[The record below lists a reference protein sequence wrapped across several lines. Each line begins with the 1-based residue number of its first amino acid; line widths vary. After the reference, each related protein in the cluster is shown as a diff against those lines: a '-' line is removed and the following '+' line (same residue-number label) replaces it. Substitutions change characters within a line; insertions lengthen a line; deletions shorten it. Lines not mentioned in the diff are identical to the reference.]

1 MLNEFEIN
9 ILRFFRNISNNFLD
23 FLMEVFSFLGEQFV
37 VVIILALIYF
47 IYDKKVGRK
56 IAFVIFT
63 SINLNGIIKGT
74 VQRIRPFVYDLNLDP
89 ARLETATGYS
99 FPSGHTQNSSTVF
112 YTVSNH
118 FKKNYLWIIT
128 ILITI
133 LIGFS
138 RIFLGVHYVTDV
150 IVGMALGI
158 LCAFLFSYLYEKFAT
173 NFKNELILYIS
184 TFIIS
189 IPFVFIFFKK
199 DYKEIEVFKDFYKSF
214 ALYFGYIC
222 AFIIDEKFI
231 NFDNNVSFKTKAVRL
246 FGAGICYI
254 LINYGLKL
262 ILPVDNIFFV
272 ALRYFCITFIT
283 LGIYPLLFKKILF
296 KKAK

>member
-9 ILRFFRNISNNFLD
+9 ILRFFRNVSNNFID

-74 VQRIRPFVYDLNLDP
+74 VQRIRPFVYDLNLNP

-118 FKKNYLWIIT
+118 FKKNYL
-128 ILITI
+128 
-133 LIGFS
+133 
-138 RIFLGVHYVTDV
+138 
-150 IVGMALGI
+150 
-158 LCAFLFSYLYEKFAT
+158 
-173 NFKNELILYIS
+173 
-184 TFIIS
+184 
-189 IPFVFIFFKK
+189 
-199 DYKEIEVFKDFYKSF
+199 
-214 ALYFGYIC
+214 
-222 AFIIDEKFI
+222 
-231 NFDNNVSFKTKAVRL
+231 
-246 FGAGICYI
+246 
-254 LINYGLKL
+254 
-262 ILPVDNIFFV
+262 
-272 ALRYFCITFIT
+272 
-283 LGIYPLLFKKILF
+283 
-296 KKAK
+296 